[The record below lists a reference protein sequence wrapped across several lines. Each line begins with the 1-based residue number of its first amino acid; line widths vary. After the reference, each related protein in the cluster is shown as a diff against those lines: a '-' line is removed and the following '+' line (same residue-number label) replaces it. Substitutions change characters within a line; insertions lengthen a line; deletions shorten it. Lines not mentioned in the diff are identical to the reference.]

1 MENDSYSFEGAFRLA
16 AKVEDY
22 WHRRGHR
29 NVKAEPYSIGHFKF
43 LPASGQARALER
55 FGVRSNLVNGL
66 PPHGDH

>member
-22 WHRRGHR
+22 WHRRGHH
-29 NVKAEPYSIGHFKF
+29 NVKAEPFSIGHFQFMPHTHTK
-43 LPASGQARALER
+43 AQER

-66 PPHGDH
+66 PPHGDD